1 MTNKEIQK
9 NLVRDMR
16 QDEDTKKY
24 AKDIEEL
31 NQKSFGILLKIMKKY
46 NIKDIKKVVNT
57 L

>member
-31 NQKSFGILLKIMKKY
+31 NQKSFSIFVKK
-46 NIKDIKKVVNT
+46 
-57 L
+57 